1 MCWRV
6 FISLAVSTVFLRDL
20 DFKLRLESLSRMFFF
35 FIRLKKGWG
44 VHTNVR
50 GGQCPMRVEGELRN
64 RNIAEH
70 G

>member
-35 FIRLKKGWG
+35 IRLKRGWG
-44 VHTNVR
+44 VHTNGR
-50 GGQCPMRVEGELRN
+50 GGAVSDEG
-64 RNIAEH
+64 
-70 G
+70 GGGTKK